1 MFSWRGGWSRGSCHS
16 PSKEVRCGGVRVGER
31 DRGGRDS
38 VIRACI
44 APCNLLWF
52 RVPGEGERREEKGGK
67 GRGGKGRGGRRK
79 NRREQREH
87 VEGEYQRTN

>member
-1 MFSWRGGWSRGSCHS
+1 M
-16 PSKEVRCGGVRVGER
+16 GER

-67 GRGGKGRGGRRK
+67 GRGGKGRGGKRK

-87 VEGEYQRTN
+87 VEGEYKSTN